1 MSSHARSNYFLT
13 KQQTTKMEN
22 ANFNRFKNMGSNFPM
37 QTIKILFLTIV
48 VVVLFVLVNPFS
60 WNDAGNRTVVERT
73 NGEQIVQF
81 APGIFYAGFFA
92 KEKEWPNQ
100 ISVTYTEETPELA
113 LEDNGIEVGHIMIR
127 FSDATTANVKGITQF
142 ILPGGEDEMILIH
155 NTHRSPQSLVVKRL
169 APYTKECLQSSAQL
183 MSSEKHYGGGRA
195 QMAQDFMD
203 QLKDGVYLLRTEET
217 LVFDSLEMEKKRA
230 YQTEIQFDTKTGAPK
245 RKLSSIKE
253 YGITVADAA
262 ITDVDYEDKVDEKLV
277 KIIDAVTK
285 SSISKQELMTAQ
297 QQTLTA
303 KAKGE
308 QALVEIEYQQKQE
321 QTKQVVE
328 AETKVKVAE
337 QDKLQQKIAYEGAIL
352 EGKKIKELAD
362 AQAYARSKIMKADG
376 ALEMK
381 LKAQI
386 EVQKVWAEAFG
397 KYTGAIVPQFQ
408 TGGSPATNGALNFM
422 DIMTAKT
429 AKDFALDLRNQSN

>member
-1 MSSHARSNYFLT
+1 MLELIS
-13 KQQTTKMEN
+13 KK
-22 ANFNRFKNMGSNFPM
+22 
-37 QTIKILFLTIV
+37 TIV
-48 VVVLFVLVNPFS
+48 LGILSIIAIVFFLIVNPFS
-60 WNDAGNRTVVERT
+60 WNDAGNRTVIERT

-100 ISVTYTEETPELA
+100 ISVTYQESAADLK
-113 LEDNGIEVGHIMIR
+113 LEDNGIEVGQIMIR

-142 ILPGGEDEMILIH
+142 ILPSDEKEMILIH
-155 NTHRSPQSLVVKRL
+155 NTHRTPQSLVVKRL

-203 QLKDGVYLLRTEET
+203 QLKEGVYLLKTEENV
-217 LVFDSLEMEKKRA
+217 VFDSLEAEKKRV
-230 YQTEIQFDTKTGAPK
+230 YQTEIQIDKKTSLPK

-262 ITDVDYEDKVDEKLV
+262 ITDVDYEDKVDDKLI

-328 AETKVKVAE
+328 AQTKVKVAE

-352 EGKKIKELAD
+352 EAKKIKELAD
-362 AQAYARSKIMKADG
+362 AQAYARKRIMEADG

-381 LKAQI
+381 LNAQI
-386 EVQKVWAEAFG
+386 EVQKAWADAFS

-408 TGGSPATNGALNFM
+408 TNGGPNGNGALNFM
-422 DIMTAKT
+422 EIITAKT
-429 AKDFALDLRNQSN
+429 ARDFALELKNK

>member
-1 MSSHARSNYFLT
+1 
-13 KQQTTKMEN
+13 MEPIIT
-22 ANFNRFKNMGSNFPM
+22 RK
-37 QTIKILFLTIV
+37 TIVIGVLSVIGLILFLII
-48 VVVLFVLVNPFS
+48 NPFS

-81 APGIFYAGFFA
+81 APGVFYAGFFA

-100 ISVTYTEETPELA
+100 ISVTYQESVPKLEI
-113 LEDNGIEVGHIMIR
+113 EDNGIEVGQIMIR
-127 FSDATTANVKGITQF
+127 FSDATTADVRGITQF
-142 ILPGGEDEMILIH
+142 ILPGDEKEMILIH
-155 NTHRSPQSLVVKRL
+155 NTHRTPQSLVVKRL

-195 QMAQDFMD
+195 QMAQDFLD
-203 QLKDGVYLLRTEET
+203 QLKEGVYLLLTEEN
-217 LVFDSLEMEKKRA
+217 LVYDSLEMEKKRV
-230 YQTEIQFDTKTGAPK
+230 YQTEIQYDKKTSLPK

-262 ITDVDYEDKVDEKLV
+262 ITDVDYENKVDEKLV

-308 QALVEIEYQQKQE
+308 QALVEIEYQQKQD

-328 AETKVKVAE
+328 AQTKVKVAE

-352 EGKKIKELAD
+352 EAKKIKELAD
-362 AQAYARSKIMKADG
+362 ANAYARQRIMQADG

-381 LKAQI
+381 LKAQV
-386 EVQKVWAEAFG
+386 EVQKVWAEAFS

-408 TGGSPATNGALNFM
+408 TGGGSTTNGAINFM

-429 AKDFALDLRNQSN
+429 AKDFALDLKNKNQ

>member
-1 MSSHARSNYFLT
+1 
-13 KQQTTKMEN
+13 MEN
-22 ANFNRFKNMGSNFPM
+22 LIPKRAIVLGVLSVIF
-37 QTIKILFLTIV
+37 IILFMI
-48 VVVLFVLVNPFS
+48 VNPFS

-73 NGEQIVQF
+73 TGEQIVQF

-100 ISVTYTEETPELA
+100 ISVTYQEATAELELA
-113 LEDNGIEVGHIMIR
+113 DNGIEVGQIMIR

-142 ILPGGEDEMILIH
+142 ILPADEKEMILIH
-155 NTHRSPQSLVVKRL
+155 NTHRTPQSLVVKRL

-203 QLKDGVYLLRTEET
+203 QLKEGVFLLVTEENI
-217 LVFDSLEMEKKRA
+217 VYDSLAGEKKRI
-230 YQTEIQFDTKTGAPK
+230 YQTEIQVDKKSGIPR

-262 ITDVDYEDKVDEKLV
+262 ITDVDYEEKVDDKLI

-352 EGKKIKELAD
+352 EAKKIKELAD
-362 AQAYARSKIMKADG
+362 AQAYARSRIMQADG

-381 LKAQI
+381 LNAQI
-386 EVQKVWAEAFG
+386 EIQKVWADAFS
-397 KYTGAIVPQFQ
+397 KYTGAIVPQIQ
-408 TGGSPATNGALNFM
+408 TGGTAAGNGALNFM

-429 AKDFALDLRNQSN
+429 AKDFALDLKVK

>member
-1 MSSHARSNYFLT
+1 M
-13 KQQTTKMEN
+13 
-22 ANFNRFKNMGSNFPM
+22 KNSKLIITAVMAVIGLV
-37 QTIKILFLTIV
+37 LFLI
-48 VVVLFVLVNPFS
+48 LNPFS

-81 APGIFYAGFFA
+81 APGIYYAGFFA

-100 ISVTYTEETPELA
+100 ISVTYQTDAPNLE
-113 LEDNGIEVGHIMIR
+113 LEDNGIEVGQIMIR
-127 FSDATTANVKGITQF
+127 FSDATTADVRGITQY
-142 ILPGGEDEMILIH
+142 ILPNDEKEMILIH
-155 NTHRSPQSLVVKRL
+155 NTHRTPVSLVSKRL

-183 MSSEKHYGGGRA
+183 MTSEKHYGGGRA
-195 QMAQDFMD
+195 QMAQDNLD
-203 QLKDGVYLLRTEET
+203 QLKEGVYLLKTEEGYEY
-217 LVFDSLEMEKKRA
+217 DSVALEKKRV
-230 YQTEIQFDTKTGAPK
+230 YQTEIQYDKKTNLPK
-245 RKLSSIKE
+245 RKDSSIKE

-262 ITDVDYEDKVDEKLV
+262 ITDVDYEQKVDDKLV

-308 QALVEIEYQQKQE
+308 QALVEIEYQQKQD

-328 AETKVKVAE
+328 AQTKVKVAE
-337 QDKLQQKIAYEGAIL
+337 QDKLQQKIAYEGSIL
-352 EGKKIKELAD
+352 EAKKIKELAD
-362 AQAYARSKIMKADG
+362 ANAYARQRIMQADG

-381 LKAQI
+381 LKAQV
-386 EVQKVWAEAFG
+386 EVQKVWADAFS
-397 KYTGAIVPQFQ
+397 KYTGAVVPQIQ
-408 TGGSPATNGALNFM
+408 TGGGATVNGALSFM

-429 AKDFALDLRNQSN
+429 AKDFALDLKNKN

>member
-1 MSSHARSNYFLT
+1 
-13 KQQTTKMEN
+13 MEQN
-22 ANFNRFKNMGSNFPM
+22 VNFNRFKNLKASFPM
-37 QTIKILFLTIV
+37 QTIKVLLLTIV
-48 VVVLFVLVNPFS
+48 IVVVFLIVNPFS

-92 KEKEWPNQ
+92 KEKAWPNQ
-100 ISVTYTEETPELA
+100 ISVTYTEEVPKLA

-142 ILPGGEDEMILIH
+142 ILPGSIEEMILIH
-155 NTHRSPQSLVVKRL
+155 NTHRTPQSLVVKRL

-203 QLKDGVYLLRTEET
+203 QLKEGVYLLKTEDIMIY
-217 LVFDSLEMEKKRA
+217 DSMEMEKKRV
-230 YQTEIQFDTKTGAPK
+230 YRTEIQYDKAGTSPK

-321 QTKQVVE
+321 
-328 AETKVKVAE
+328 
-337 QDKLQQKIAYEGAIL
+337 
-352 EGKKIKELAD
+352 
-362 AQAYARSKIMKADG
+362 
-376 ALEMK
+376 
-381 LKAQI
+381 
-386 EVQKVWAEAFG
+386 
-397 KYTGAIVPQFQ
+397 
-408 TGGSPATNGALNFM
+408 
-422 DIMTAKT
+422 
-429 AKDFALDLRNQSN
+429 

>member
-1 MSSHARSNYFLT
+1 
-13 KQQTTKMEN
+13 MEPIIT
-22 ANFNRFKNMGSNFPM
+22 RK
-37 QTIKILFLTIV
+37 TIV
-48 VVVLFVLVNPFS
+48 IGVLAVISLVFFLIVNPFS

-73 NGEQIVQF
+73 NGDQIVQF

-100 ISVTYTEETPELA
+100 ISVTYQEIAQNLEI
-113 LEDNGIEVGHIMIR
+113 EDNGIEVGQIMIR
-127 FSDATTANVKGITQF
+127 FSDATTADVRGITQF
-142 ILPGGEDEMILIH
+142 ILPGDEKEMILIH
-155 NTHRSPQSLVVKRL
+155 NTHRTPQSLVVKRL

-195 QMAQDFMD
+195 QMAQDFLD
-203 QLKDGVYLLRTEET
+203 QLKEGVYLLLTEEN
-217 LVFDSLEMEKKRA
+217 LVYDSLEMEKKRV
-230 YQTEIQFDTKTGAPK
+230 YQTEIQYDKKTSLPK

-262 ITDVDYEDKVDEKLV
+262 ITDVDYENKVDEKLV

-308 QALVEIEYQQKQE
+308 QALVEIEYQQKQD

-328 AETKVKVAE
+328 AQTKVKVAE
-337 QDKLQQKIAYEGAIL
+337 QDKLQQKIAYEGSIL
-352 EGKKIKELAD
+352 EAKKIKELAD
-362 AQAYARSKIMKADG
+362 ANAYARQRIMQADG

-381 LKAQI
+381 LKAQV
-386 EVQKVWAEAFG
+386 EVQKVWAEAFS
-397 KYTGAIVPQFQ
+397 KYTGAVVPQIQ
-408 TGGSPATNGALNFM
+408 SGGGAPTNGALNFM

-429 AKDFALDLRNQSN
+429 AKDFALDLKNKNQ

>member
-1 MSSHARSNYFLT
+1 MLNSISR
-13 KQQTTKMEN
+13 
-22 ANFNRFKNMGSNFPM
+22 R
-37 QTIKILFLTIV
+37 TIV
-48 VVVLFVLVNPFS
+48 MGVLSIVVLIFFLIVNPFS

-73 NGEQIVQF
+73 TGEQVVQF

-100 ISVTYTEETPELA
+100 ISVTYQAEGADLA
-113 LEDNGIEVGHIMIR
+113 LEDNGIEVGQIMIR

-142 ILPGGEDEMILIH
+142 ILPSDDKEMILIH
-155 NTHRSPQSLVVKRL
+155 NTHRTPQSLVVKRL

-203 QLKDGVYLLRTEET
+203 QLKEGVYLLRTEENV
-217 LVFDSLEMEKKRA
+217 VFDSLELEKKRV
-230 YQTEIQFDTKTGAPK
+230 YQTEIQYDKKTTLPK

-262 ITDVDYEDKVDEKLV
+262 ITDVDYEDKVDQKLI
-277 KIIDAVTK
+277 KIIDAATK
-285 SSISKQELMTAQ
+285 SAISKQELMTAQ

-337 QDKLQQKIAYEGAIL
+337 QDKQQQKIAYEGAIL
-352 EGKKIKELAD
+352 EAKKIKELAD
-362 AQAYARSKIMKADG
+362 AQAYARSRIMQADG
-376 ALEMK
+376 ALELK

-386 EVQKVWAEAFG
+386 EVQKAWADAFS

-408 TGGSPATNGALNFM
+408 TGATGSASNANGALTFM
-422 DIMTAKT
+422 DIITAKT
-429 AKDFALDLRNQSN
+429 AKDFALELKNK

>member
-1 MSSHARSNYFLT
+1 
-13 KQQTTKMEN
+13 MEN
-22 ANFNRFKNMGSNFPM
+22 VISKKAIALGVVSVIF
-37 QTIKILFLTIV
+37 IILFMI
-48 VVVLFVLVNPFS
+48 VNPFS

-73 NGEQIVQF
+73 TGEQIVQF

-100 ISVTYTEETPELA
+100 ISVTYQEATAELE
-113 LEDNGIEVGHIMIR
+113 LEDNGIEVGQIMIR

-142 ILPGGEDEMILIH
+142 ILPADEKEMILIH
-155 NTHRSPQSLVVKRL
+155 NTHRTPQSLVVKRL

-203 QLKDGVYLLRTEET
+203 QLKEGVFLLVTDENI
-217 LVFDSLEMEKKRA
+217 VYDSLAGEKKRI
-230 YQTEIQFDTKTGAPK
+230 YQTEIQVDKKSGIPR

-262 ITDVDYEDKVDEKLV
+262 ITDVDYEEKVDDKLI

-352 EGKKIKELAD
+352 EAKKIKELAD
-362 AQAYARSKIMKADG
+362 AQAYARSRIMQADG

-381 LKAQI
+381 LNAQI
-386 EVQKVWAEAFG
+386 EIQKVWADAFS
-397 KYTGAIVPQFQ
+397 KYTGAIVPQIQ
-408 TGGSPATNGALNFM
+408 TGGTATGNGALNFM

-429 AKDFALDLRNQSN
+429 AKDFALDLKVK

>member
-1 MSSHARSNYFLT
+1 MINSIS
-13 KQQTTKMEN
+13 K
-22 ANFNRFKNMGSNFPM
+22 
-37 QTIKILFLTIV
+37 QTIVTAVLAVIVIVFFLM
-48 VVVLFVLVNPFS
+48 VNPFS

-73 NGEQIVQF
+73 TGEQIVQF

-100 ISVTYTEETPELA
+100 ISVTYQEASADLS
-113 LEDNGIEVGHIMIR
+113 LEDNGIEVGQIMIR

-142 ILPGGEDEMILIH
+142 ILPSDDKEMILIH
-155 NTHRSPQSLVVKRL
+155 NTHRTPQSLVVKRL

-203 QLKDGVYLLRTEET
+203 QLKEGVYLLKTEENI
-217 LVFDSLEMEKKRA
+217 VYDSLAGEKKRI
-230 YQTEIQFDTKTGAPK
+230 YQTEIQTDKKTSAPK
-245 RKLSSIKE
+245 RKTSSIKE

-262 ITDVDYEDKVDEKLV
+262 ITDVDYEDKVDQKLT

-321 QTKQVVE
+321 QTRQVVE
-328 AETKVKVAE
+328 AETKVKLAE
-337 QDKLQQKIAYEGAIL
+337 QDKLQQKIALEGAVL
-352 EGKKIKELAD
+352 EAKKIKELAD
-362 AQAYARSKIMKADG
+362 AQAYARQRIMQADG
-376 ALEMK
+376 ALELK

-386 EVQKVWAEAFG
+386 EVQKAWADAFS
-397 KYTGAIVPQFQ
+397 KYTGAVVPQFQ
-408 TGGSPATNGALNFM
+408 TGGGVVGNGALNFM

-429 AKDFALDLRNQSN
+429 AKDFALELRNK

>member
-1 MSSHARSNYFLT
+1 M
-13 KQQTTKMEN
+13 
-22 ANFNRFKNMGSNFPM
+22 
-37 QTIKILFLTIV
+37 
-48 VVVLFVLVNPFS
+48 
-60 WNDAGNRTVVERT
+60 VERT

-100 ISVTYTEETPELA
+100 ISVTYQDAVPKLEI
-113 LEDNGIEVGHIMIR
+113 EDNGIEVGQIMIR
-127 FSDATTANVKGITQF
+127 FSDATTADVRGITQF
-142 ILPGGEDEMILIH
+142 ILPSDEKEMILIH
-155 NTHRSPQSLVVKRL
+155 NTHRTPQSLVVKRL

-195 QMAQDFMD
+195 QMAQDFLD
-203 QLKDGVYLLRTEET
+203 QLKEGVYLLVTEEN
-217 LVFDSLEMEKKRA
+217 VVYDSLEMEKKRV
-230 YQTEIQFDTKTGAPK
+230 YQTEIQYDKKTSAPK

-262 ITDVDYEDKVDEKLV
+262 ITDVDYENKVDEKLV

-328 AETKVKVAE
+328 AQTKVKVAE
-337 QDKLQQKIAYEGAIL
+337 QDKMQQKIAYEGSIL
-352 EGKKIKELAD
+352 EAKKIKELAD
-362 AQAYARSKIMKADG
+362 ANAYARQRIMQADG

-381 LKAQI
+381 LKAQV
-386 EVQKVWAEAFG
+386 EVQKVWAEAFS
-397 KYTGAIVPQFQ
+397 KYTGAVVPQIQ
-408 TGGSPATNGALNFM
+408 TGGGPTTNGALNFM

-429 AKDFALDLRNQSN
+429 ARDFALDLKNKN

>member
-1 MSSHARSNYFLT
+1 MIT
-13 KQQTTKMEN
+13 P
-22 ANFNRFKNMGSNFPM
+22 NFPKKP
-37 QTIKILFLTIV
+37 IAAVIV
-48 VVVLFVLVNPFS
+48 VLVFLVTFLMLNPFS

-100 ISVTYTEETPELA
+100 ISVTYQDNAAKLE
-113 LEDNGIEVGHIMIR
+113 LEDNGIEVGQIMIR

-142 ILPGGEDEMILIH
+142 ILPSDEKEMILIH
-155 NTHRSPQSLVVKRL
+155 NTHRTPQSLVVKRL

-195 QMAQDFMD
+195 QMSQDFMD
-203 QLKDGVYLLRTEET
+203 QLKEGVFLLRTEET
-217 LVFDSLEMEKKRA
+217 IVFDSLAGERKRI
-230 YQTEIQFDTKTGAPK
+230 YETEVQTDAKAQPK
-245 RKLSSIKE
+245 RKVSSIKE

-262 ITDVDYEDKVDEKLV
+262 ITDVDYEEQVDQKLT

-321 QTKQVVE
+321 QTRQVVE
-328 AETKVKVAE
+328 AETRVKVAE
-337 QDKLQQKIAYEGAIL
+337 QDKLQQRIAYDASIL
-352 EGKKIKELAD
+352 EAKKIKELAD
-362 AQAYARSKIMKADG
+362 AQGYARSRIMQADG

-381 LKAQI
+381 LKAQV
-386 EVQKVWAEAFG
+386 EVQKVWAEAFS

-408 TGGSPATNGALNFM
+408 TGGGVNTNGALNFM

-429 AKDFALDLRNQSN
+429 AKDFALDMKNKAN

>member
-1 MSSHARSNYFLT
+1 MNNPIISKR
-13 KQQTTKMEN
+13 
-22 ANFNRFKNMGSNFPM
+22 
-37 QTIKILFLTIV
+37 TIILGVLSIIALILFLI
-48 VVVLFVLVNPFS
+48 VNPFS

-73 NGEQIVQF
+73 NGQQIVQF

-100 ISVTYTEETPELA
+100 ISVTYMDSKPKLEI
-113 LEDNGIEVGHIMIR
+113 EDNGIEVGQIMIR
-127 FSDATTANVKGITQF
+127 FSDATTADVRGITQF
-142 ILPGGEDEMILIH
+142 ILPSDEKEMILIH
-155 NTHRSPQSLVVKRL
+155 NTHRTPQSLVVKRL

-195 QMAQDFMD
+195 QMAQDFLD
-203 QLKDGVYLLRTEET
+203 QLKEGVYLLVTEEN
-217 LVFDSLEMEKKRA
+217 LVFDSLEMEKKRV
-230 YQTEIQFDTKTGAPK
+230 YQTEIQFDKKTNLPK

-262 ITDVDYEDKVDEKLV
+262 ITDVDYENKVDEKLV

-321 QTKQVVE
+321 QTRQVVE
-328 AETKVKVAE
+328 AQTKVKVAE
-337 QDKLQQKIAYEGAIL
+337 QDKLQQKIAYEGSIL
-352 EGKKIKELAD
+352 EAKKIKELAD
-362 AQAYARSKIMKADG
+362 ANAYARQRIMQADG

-381 LKAQI
+381 LKAQV
-386 EVQKVWAEAFG
+386 EVQKVWADAFS
-397 KYTGAIVPQFQ
+397 KYTGAVVPQIQ
-408 TGGSPATNGALNFM
+408 TGGGPTTNGALNFM

-429 AKDFALDLRNQSN
+429 AKDFALDLKNKN

>member
-1 MSSHARSNYFLT
+1 MEPIISKKTIITGVLT
-13 KQQTTKMEN
+13 LL
-22 ANFNRFKNMGSNFPM
+22 A
-37 QTIKILFLTIV
+37 IILFLVI
-48 VVVLFVLVNPFS
+48 NPFS

-73 NGEQIVQF
+73 TGEQIVQF

-100 ISVTYTEETPELA
+100 ISVTYMEAVPKLEI
-113 LEDNGIEVGHIMIR
+113 EDNGIEVGQIMIR
-127 FSDATTANVKGITQF
+127 FSDATTADVKGITQF
-142 ILPGGEDEMILIH
+142 ILPSDEKEMILIH
-155 NTHRSPQSLVVKRL
+155 NTHRTPQSLVVKRL

-203 QLKDGVYLLRTEET
+203 QLKEGVYLLKTEENI
-217 LVFDSLEMEKKRA
+217 VYDSLEKEKKRI
-230 YQTEIQFDTKTGAPK
+230 YQTEIQYDKKTSAPK

-262 ITDVDYEDKVDEKLV
+262 ITDVDYEDKVDQKLT
-277 KIIDAVTK
+277 KIIDAATK
-285 SSISKQELMTAQ
+285 SAISKQELMTAQ

-321 QTKQVVE
+321 QTRQVVE

-337 QDKLQQKIAYEGAIL
+337 QDRLQQKIAYEGSIL
-352 EGKKIKELAD
+352 EAKKIKELAD

-381 LKAQI
+381 LNAQI
-386 EVQKVWAEAFG
+386 EVQKVWADAFS
-397 KYTGAIVPQFQ
+397 KYQGAIVPQIQ
-408 TGGSPATNGALNFM
+408 TGGGSSTNGALNFM

-429 AKDFALDLRNQSN
+429 ARDFALDMRPVPNQ

>member
-1 MSSHARSNYFLT
+1 MVSFI
-13 KQQTTKMEN
+13 TKML
-22 ANFNRFKNMGSNFPM
+22 ALFTRK
-37 QTIKILFLTIV
+37 TIVASAVFVIVLVLFLVI
-48 VVVLFVLVNPFS
+48 NPFS

-73 NGEQIVQF
+73 TGEQIVQF

-92 KEKEWPNQ
+92 KQKEWPNQ
-100 ISVTYTEETPELA
+100 ISVTYQESSPKLE
-113 LEDNGIEVGHIMIR
+113 LEDNGIEVGQIMIR

-142 ILPGGEDEMILIH
+142 ILPSDEKEMVLIH
-155 NTHRSPQSLVVKRL
+155 NTHRTPQSLVLKRL

-195 QMAQDFMD
+195 QMSQDFMD
-203 QLKDGVYLLRTEET
+203 QLKEGVYLLKTEEN
-217 LVFDSLEMEKKRA
+217 VVYDSLEAEKKRV
-230 YQTEIQFDTKTGAPK
+230 YQTEIQIDPKTTLPK

-262 ITDVDYEDKVDEKLV
+262 ITDVDYEDQVDQKLT

-321 QTKQVVE
+321 QTRQVVE

-337 QDKLQQKIAYEGAIL
+337 QDKLQQKIAYEAAIL
-352 EGKKIKELAD
+352 EAKKIKEMAD
-362 AQAYARSKIMKADG
+362 AEAYSKEKVMKADG
-376 ALEMK
+376 ALERK
-381 LKAQI
+381 LNAQI
-386 EVQKVWAEAFG
+386 EIQKVWADAFS

-408 TGGSPATNGALNFM
+408 TGGTTGNGALNFM
-422 DIMTAKT
+422 DILTAKA
-429 AKDFALDLRNQSN
+429 AKDLALDLKATK

>member
-1 MSSHARSNYFLT
+1 MLT
-13 KQQTTKMEN
+13 PNLKR
-22 ANFNRFKNMGSNFPM
+22 AIVLGIVSILSF
-37 QTIKILFLTIV
+37 ILFLII
-48 VVVLFVLVNPFS
+48 NPFS

-73 NGEQIVQF
+73 TGEQIVQF
-81 APGIFYAGFFA
+81 APGIFFAGFFS

-100 ISVTYTEETPELA
+100 ISVTYQEAVAQLEI
-113 LEDNGIEVGHIMIR
+113 EDNGIEVGQIMIR

-142 ILPGGEDEMILIH
+142 ILPSDEKEMILIH
-155 NTHRSPQSLVVKRL
+155 NTHRTPQSLVVKRL

-203 QLKDGVYLLRTEET
+203 QLKDGVYLLKTEEN
-217 LVFDSLEMEKKRA
+217 LVFDSLENDKKRV
-230 YQTEIQFDTKTGAPK
+230 YQTEIQYDKKTLLPK

-262 ITDVDYEDKVDEKLV
+262 ITDVDYEDKVDQKLT

-308 QALVEIEYQQKQE
+308 QALVEIEYEQKQE
-321 QTKQVVE
+321 QTRQVVE
-328 AETKVKVAE
+328 AQTKVKVAE

-352 EGKKIKELAD
+352 EAKKIKELAD
-362 AQAYARSKIMKADG
+362 AEAYAKSKIMKADG

-381 LKAQI
+381 LKAQV
-386 EVQKVWAEAFG
+386 EVQKVWADAFAR
-397 KYTGAIVPQFQ
+397 YTGAIVPQIQ
-408 TGGSPATNGALNFM
+408 TGGGSVGNGALNFM

-429 AKDFALDLRNQSN
+429 ARDFALDLKNK

>member
-1 MSSHARSNYFLT
+1 MKPSLKS
-13 KQQTTKMEN
+13 
-22 ANFNRFKNMGSNFPM
+22 
-37 QTIKILFLTIV
+37 KIILAVVPIFSMVLFLI
-48 VVVLFVLVNPFS
+48 VNPFS

-73 NGEQIVQF
+73 TGEQIVQF

-100 ISVTYTEETPELA
+100 ISVTYQEENPKLD
-113 LEDNGIEVGHIMIR
+113 LEDNGIEVGKIMIR
-127 FSDATTANVKGITQF
+127 FSDATTADVKGITQF
-142 ILPGGEDEMILIH
+142 ILPSDEKEMILIH
-155 NTHRSPQSLVVKRL
+155 NTHRTPQSLVVKRL

-203 QLKDGVYLLRTEET
+203 QLKEGVYLLKTEENV
-217 LVFDSLEMEKKRA
+217 VFDSLEQEKKRI
-230 YQTEIQFDTKTGAPK
+230 YQTEIQFDKKGGAPK

-262 ITDVDYEDKVDEKLV
+262 ITDVDYEDKVDQKLT

-321 QTKQVVE
+321 QIKQVVE

-337 QDKLQQKIAYEGAIL
+337 QDKQQQKIAYDGAIL
-352 EGKKIKELAD
+352 EAKKIKELAD
-362 AQAYARSKIMKADG
+362 AQAYARAKIMQADG

-381 LKAQI
+381 LKAQV
-386 EVQKVWAEAFG
+386 EVQKVWADAFS
-397 KYTGAIVPQFQ
+397 KYTGAIVPQIQ
-408 TGGSPATNGALNFM
+408 TGGTGTTNGALNFM
-422 DIMTAKT
+422 DLMTAKT
-429 AKDFALDLRNQSN
+429 AKDFALDLKNKN